1 MRGDLVIV
9 AFRNVGHCQVYRA
22 GKPKSRRERREMK
35 LTLHEIELLAQLLA
49 RAGVT
54 EIEAIWANALL
65 AKLRVI
71 VREKD
76 EDETEDAAEG

>member
-1 MRGDLVIV
+1 VNI
-9 AFRNVGHCQVYRA
+9 
-22 GKPKSRRERREMK
+22 
-35 LTLHEIELLAQLLA
+35 TLHEIDLLAQLLA